1 MIPYRRNDWMILF
14 NKRGVEIQE
23 CANLLNF
30 PHSVIIN
37 CKITINYHALNY
49 TWKADLSKCQLNK
62 QEVIKTRL
70 FHSRPQSLLSFWP
83 AAGIESSGGNHFEIT
98 KEITE
103 FCPSGFT
110 AQSASMTHAWNGCS
124 QSSRFLPQ
132 ARRIVGSGDENE
144 VVLNRRT
151 SI

>member
-49 TWKADLSKCQLNK
+49 TWKAYLSKCQLNK

-103 FCPSGFT
+103 FCPSGLT
-110 AQSASMTHAWNGCS
+110 KSASMAHARSPSLGACNYPIFCLAVFTDWSIFSLNL
-124 QSSRFLPQ
+124 SRIQIP
-132 ARRIVGSGDENE
+132 
-144 VVLNRRT
+144 
-151 SI
+151 